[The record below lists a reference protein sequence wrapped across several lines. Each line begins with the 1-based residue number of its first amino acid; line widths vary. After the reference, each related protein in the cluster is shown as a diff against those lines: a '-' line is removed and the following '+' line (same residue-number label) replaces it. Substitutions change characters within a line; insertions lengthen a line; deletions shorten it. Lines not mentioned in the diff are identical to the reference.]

1 MQRMKIANR
10 KIGLIAGDGRFP
22 LIFAQEAKRQGV
34 KVVALAIKKETN
46 PSLEN
51 LVDRIH
57 WVNVG
62 ELGDLIEIC
71 KKEKITRAVM
81 AGQVRHTRLFSQV
94 KLDARAMALLAGVK
108 DKKANSLLGAV
119 ADELSREGIELID
132 SATYLSH
139 LLPSPGIL
147 TRRKPTQ
154 KEWRDIEFGHKMAK
168 EIAGLDIGQT
178 IVVKDQAVLAV
189 EGMDGTDST
198 IKRGGRLG
206 RGSVVVVKV
215 SKPQQDRRFDL
226 PIVGERTIEVLKEA
240 KAKVLA
246 FSARSTILLDRE
258 RVVRKANQSGISLVA
273 IREEGS

>member
-1 MQRMKIANR
+1 MKIEHR
-10 KIGLIAGDGRFP
+10 KIGLIAGNGKFP
-22 LIFAQEAKRQGV
+22 LIFAQEAKRVGAE
-34 KVVALAIKKETN
+34 VVALAIKKETS

-62 ELGDLIEIC
+62 QLGDLIEIC
-71 KKEKITRAVM
+71 KKEGITRAVM
-81 AGQVRHTRLFSQV
+81 AGQVRHTRLFGQV
-94 KLDARAMALLAGVK
+94 RLDARAMALLAGVK

-119 ADELSREGIELID
+119 ADELLREGIELID

-178 IVVKDQAVLAV
+178 VVVKDQTVLAV
-189 EGMDGTDST
+189 EGMDGTDRT
-198 IKRGGRLG
+198 IKRGGKLG
-206 RGSVVVVKV
+206 RGGVVVVKV

-226 PIVGERTIEVLKEA
+226 PIVGERTVEVLKQA
-240 KAKVLA
+240 KTKVLA
-246 FSARSTILLDRE
+246 FSARNTILLDRE
-258 RVVRKANQSGISLVA
+258 KVIKNANQYGISLVA
-273 IREEGS
+273 IKEEKS

>member
-1 MQRMKIANR
+1 MKILNR
-10 KIGLIAGDGRFP
+10 KIGLIAGNGRFP
-22 LIFAQEAKRQGV
+22 LIFAREAKRAGV
-34 KVVALAIKKETN
+34 EVVALAIKKETS
-46 PSLEN
+46 PSLVN

-57 WVNVG
+57 WVDVG
-62 ELGDLIEIC
+62 QLGDLIEIC
-71 KKEKITRAVM
+71 KKEGITRAVM
-81 AGQVRHTRLFSQV
+81 AGQVRHTRLFSEV

-132 SATYLSH
+132 SASYLAH

-154 KEWRDIEFGHKMAK
+154 KEWQDIEFGHKMAK

-178 IVVKDQAVLAV
+178 VVVKDQAVLAV
-189 EGMDGTDST
+189 EGMEGTDRT
-198 IKRGGRLG
+198 IRRGGKLG
-206 RGSVVVVKV
+206 KGDVVVVKV

-258 RVVRKANQSGISLVA
+258 KVVKSANKNGISLVA
-273 IREEGS
+273 VKEEKS

>member
-1 MQRMKIANR
+1 MKIEHR
-10 KIGLIAGDGRFP
+10 KIGLIAGNGKFP
-22 LIFAQEAKRQGV
+22 LIFAQDAKRVGAE
-34 KVVALAIKKETN
+34 VVALAIKKETS

-62 ELGDLIEIC
+62 QLGDLIEIC
-71 KKEKITRAVM
+71 KKEGITRAVM
-81 AGQVRHTRLFSQV
+81 AGQVRHTRLFGQL

-119 ADELSREGIELID
+119 ADELLREGIELID

-178 IVVKDQAVLAV
+178 VVVKDQAVLAV

-198 IKRGGRLG
+198 IKRGGKLG
-206 RGSVVVVKV
+206 RGDVVVVKV

-226 PIVGERTIEVLKEA
+226 PIVGERTVEVLKQA

-258 RVVRKANQSGISLVA
+258 KVVKNANQNGISLVA
-273 IREEGS
+273 VKEKES

>member
-1 MQRMKIANR
+1 MKIENR
-10 KIGLIAGDGRFP
+10 KIGLIAGNGKFP
-22 LIFAQEAKRQGV
+22 LIFAQEAKRVGAE
-34 KVVALAIKKETN
+34 VVALAIKKETS

-62 ELGDLIEIC
+62 QLGDLIEIC
-71 KKEKITRAVM
+71 KKEGITRAVM
-81 AGQVRHTRLFSQV
+81 AGQVRHTRLFGQV
-94 KLDARAMALLAGVK
+94 RLDARAMALLAGVK

-119 ADELSREGIELID
+119 ADELLREGIELID

-154 KEWRDIEFGHKMAK
+154 KEWQDIEFGHKMAK

-178 IVVKDQAVLAV
+178 VVVKDQTVLAV
-189 EGMDGTDST
+189 EGMDGTDRT
-198 IKRGGRLG
+198 IKRGGKLG
-206 RGSVVVVKV
+206 RGDVVVVKV

-226 PIVGERTIEVLKEA
+226 PIIGERTVEVLKEA

-246 FSARSTILLDRE
+246 FSARSTILLNRE
-258 RVVRKANQSGISLVA
+258 KVVKSANQNGISLVA
-273 IREEGS
+273 VKEEES

>member
-1 MQRMKIANR
+1 MRMVNR
-10 KIGLIAGDGRFP
+10 KIGLIAGNGRFP
-22 LIFAQEAKRQGV
+22 LIFAQEAKRAGAE
-34 KVVALAIKKETN
+34 VVALAIKQETN
-46 PSLEN
+46 PALQK

-57 WVNVG
+57 WVNAG
-62 ELGDLIEIC
+62 QLGNLIEIC
-71 KKEKITRAVM
+71 KKEGITRAVM
-81 AGQVRHTRLFSQV
+81 AGQVRHTRLFSHA

-178 IVVKDQAVLAV
+178 VVVKDQAVLAV
-189 EGMDGTDST
+189 EGMDGTDLT
-198 IKRGGRLG
+198 IKRGGKLG
-206 RGSVVVVKV
+206 REDVVVVKV

-226 PIVGERTIEVLKEA
+226 PIVGERTVEVLKEVR
-240 KAKVLA
+240 AKVLA

-258 RVVRKANQSGISLVA
+258 KMVKKANQNSISLVA
-273 IREEGS
+273 IKEEES

>member
-1 MQRMKIANR
+1 MKIEHR
-10 KIGLIAGDGRFP
+10 KIGLIAGNGKFP
-22 LIFAQEAKRQGV
+22 LIFAQEAKRVGAE
-34 KVVALAIKKETN
+34 VVALAIKKETS

-62 ELGDLIEIC
+62 QLGDLIEIC
-71 KKEKITRAVM
+71 KKEGITRAVM
-81 AGQVRHTRLFSQV
+81 AGQVRHTRLFGQV
-94 KLDARAMALLAGVK
+94 RLDARAMALLAGVK

-119 ADELSREGIELID
+119 ADELLREGIELID

-178 IVVKDQAVLAV
+178 VVVKDQTVLAV
-189 EGMDGTDST
+189 EGMDGTDRT
-198 IKRGGRLG
+198 IKRGGKLG
-206 RGSVVVVKV
+206 RGDVVVVKV

-226 PIVGERTIEVLKEA
+226 PIIGERTIEVLKQV

-258 RVVRKANQSGISLVA
+258 KVIKSANQNGISLVA
-273 IREEGS
+273 VKEEES

>member
-1 MQRMKIANR
+1 MKIENR
-10 KIGLIAGDGRFP
+10 KIGLIAGNGKFP
-22 LIFAQEAKRQGV
+22 LIFAQEAKRVGAE
-34 KVVALAIKKETN
+34 VVALAIKKETS

-62 ELGDLIEIC
+62 QLGDLIEIC
-71 KKEKITRAVM
+71 KKEGITRAVM
-81 AGQVRHTRLFSQV
+81 AGQVRHTRLFGQV
-94 KLDARAMALLAGVK
+94 RLDARAMALLAGVK

-119 ADELSREGIELID
+119 ADELLREGIELID

-154 KEWRDIEFGHKMAK
+154 NEWRDIEFGHKMAK

-178 IVVKDQAVLAV
+178 VVVKDQTVLAV
-189 EGMDGTDST
+189 EGMDGTDHT

-206 RGSVVVVKV
+206 RGDVVVVKV

-226 PIVGERTIEVLKEA
+226 PIIGERTIEVLKEA

-246 FSARSTILLDRE
+246 FSARSTILLNRE
-258 RVVRKANQSGISLVA
+258 KVVKSANQNGISLVA
-273 IREEGS
+273 VKEEES

>member
-1 MQRMKIANR
+1 MKIENR
-10 KIGLIAGDGRFP
+10 KIGLIAGNGKFP
-22 LIFAQEAKRQGV
+22 LIFAQEARRVGTE
-34 KVVALAIKKETN
+34 VVALAIKKETS

-51 LVDRIH
+51 LVNRIH

-62 ELGDLIEIC
+62 QLGDLIEIC
-71 KKEKITRAVM
+71 KKEGITRAVM

-119 ADELSREGIELID
+119 ADELLREGIELID

-178 IVVKDQAVLAV
+178 VVVKDQAVLAV
-189 EGMDGTDST
+189 EGMDGTDRT
-198 IKRGGRLG
+198 IKRGGKLG
-206 RGSVVVVKV
+206 RRDVVVVKV

-226 PIVGERTIEVLKEA
+226 PIVGERTVEVLKQA

-246 FSARSTILLDRE
+246 FSARNTILLDRKK
-258 RVVRKANQSGISLVA
+258 VVKSANQNGISLVA
-273 IREEGS
+273 IKEEES

>member
-1 MQRMKIANR
+1 MKIENR
-10 KIGLIAGDGRFP
+10 KIGLIAGNGKFP
-22 LIFAQEAKRQGV
+22 LIFAQEAKKVGTE
-34 KVVALAIKKETN
+34 VVALAIKKETS

-62 ELGDLIEIC
+62 QLGDLIEIC
-71 KKEKITRAVM
+71 KKEGITRAVM
-81 AGQVRHTRLFSQV
+81 AGQVRHTHLFGQV
-94 KLDARAMALLAGVK
+94 RLDARAMALLAGVK
-108 DKKANSLLGAV
+108 DKKADSLLGAV
-119 ADELSREGIELID
+119 ADELLREGIELID

-178 IVVKDQAVLAV
+178 VVVKDQTVLAV
-189 EGMDGTDST
+189 EGMDGTDRT
-198 IKRGGRLG
+198 IKRGGKLG
-206 RGSVVVVKV
+206 RGDVVVVKV
-215 SKPQQDRRFDL
+215 SKPHQDRRFDL
-226 PIVGERTIEVLKEA
+226 PIVGERTVEVLKQA

-258 RVVRKANQSGISLVA
+258 KVVKSANQNGISLVA
-273 IREEGS
+273 VKEKES

>member
-1 MQRMKIANR
+1 MKIANR
-10 KIGLIAGDGRFP
+10 KIGLIAGNGRFP
-22 LIFAQEAKRQGV
+22 LIFAQEAKKQGV
-34 KVVALAIKKETN
+34 EVVALAIKKETS

-57 WVNVG
+57 WVDLG

-71 KKEKITRAVM
+71 KREEITRAVM
-81 AGQVRHTRLFSQV
+81 AGQVRHTRLFSEV
-94 KLDARAMALLAGVK
+94 KLDARAMALLAGVQ

-178 IVVKDQAVLAV
+178 VVVKDQAVLAV
-189 EGMDGTDST
+189 EGMEGTDLT
-198 IKRGGRLG
+198 IKRGGKLG
-206 RGSVVVVKV
+206 KGDVVVVKV

-226 PIVGERTIEVLKEA
+226 PIVGERTIEVLKAA
-240 KAKVLA
+240 KARVLA
-246 FSARSTILLDRE
+246 FSARGTILLDRE
-258 RVVRKANQSGISLVA
+258 KVVKKANQNGISLVA
-273 IREEGS
+273 IREEES

>member
-1 MQRMKIANR
+1 MKIANR
-10 KIGLIAGDGRFP
+10 KIGLIAGNGRFP
-22 LIFAQEAKRQGV
+22 LIFAQEAKRQGME
-34 KVVALAIKKETN
+34 VVALAIKKETN
-46 PSLEN
+46 PSLED

-57 WVNVG
+57 WVDLG
-62 ELGDLIEIC
+62 QLGDLIEIC
-71 KKEKITRAVM
+71 KKEGITRVVM

-119 ADELSREGIELID
+119 ADELSREGIELLD

-178 IVVKDQAVLAV
+178 VVVKDQTVLAV
-189 EGMDGTDST
+189 EGMDGTDLT
-198 IKRGGRLG
+198 IKRGGKLG
-206 RGSVVVVKV
+206 RRDVVVVKV

-226 PIVGERTIEVLKEA
+226 PIVGDRTIEVLKEA

-246 FSARSTILLDRE
+246 FSARNTILLDTEKVIKR
-258 RVVRKANQSGISLVA
+258 ANQNGISLVA
-273 IREEGS
+273 IKETES

>member
-1 MQRMKIANR
+1 MKIENR
-10 KIGLIAGDGRFP
+10 KIGLIAGNGKFP
-22 LIFAQEAKRQGV
+22 LIFAQEAKRVGTE
-34 KVVALAIKKETN
+34 VVALAIKKETS

-62 ELGDLIEIC
+62 QLGDLIEIC
-71 KKEKITRAVM
+71 KKEGITRAVM

-119 ADELSREGIELID
+119 ADELLREGIELID

-178 IVVKDQAVLAV
+178 VVVKDQAVLAV
-189 EGMDGTDST
+189 EGMDGTDRT

-206 RGSVVVVKV
+206 REDVVVVKV

-226 PIVGERTIEVLKEA
+226 PIVGERTVEVLKQA

-258 RVVRKANQSGISLVA
+258 KVVKSANQNGISLVA
-273 IREEGS
+273 IKEEES

>member
-1 MQRMKIANR
+1 MKIENR
-10 KIGLIAGDGRFP
+10 KIGLIAGNGKFP
-22 LIFAQEAKRQGV
+22 LIFAQEAKRVGTEV
-34 KVVALAIKKETN
+34 IALAIKKETS

-62 ELGDLIEIC
+62 QLGDLIEIC
-71 KKEKITRAVM
+71 KKEGITRAVM
-81 AGQVRHTRLFSQV
+81 AGQVRHTHLFGQV
-94 KLDARAMALLAGVK
+94 RLDARAMALLAGVK

-119 ADELSREGIELID
+119 ADELLREGIELID

-178 IVVKDQAVLAV
+178 VVVKDQTVLAV
-189 EGMDGTDST
+189 EGMDGTDRT
-198 IKRGGRLG
+198 IKRGGKLG
-206 RGSVVVVKV
+206 RGDVVVVKV

-226 PIVGERTIEVLKEA
+226 PIIGERTVEVLKQA

-258 RVVRKANQSGISLVA
+258 KVVKSANQNGISLVA
-273 IREEGS
+273 VKEEKS

>member
-1 MQRMKIANR
+1 MKIANR
-10 KIGLIAGDGRFP
+10 KIGLIAGNGKFP

-34 KVVALAIKKETN
+34 EVVALAIKKETN
-46 PSLEN
+46 PSLES

-57 WVNVG
+57 WVDVG

-71 KKEKITRAVM
+71 KKEGITRAVM
-81 AGQVRHTRLFSQV
+81 AGQVRHTRLFSEV

-154 KEWRDIEFGHKMAK
+154 KEWRDIEFGHKVAK

-178 IVVKDQAVLAV
+178 VVVKDQAVLAV
-189 EGMDGTDST
+189 EGMDGTDLT
-198 IKRGGRLG
+198 IKRGGKLG
-206 RGSVVVVKV
+206 RGDVVVVKV

-240 KAKVLA
+240 KARVLA
-246 FSARSTILLDRE
+246 FSARSTILLGRDK
-258 RVVRKANQSGISLVA
+258 VVRRANQSGISLVA
-273 IREEGS
+273 IKEEE

>member
-1 MQRMKIANR
+1 MKIGNR
-10 KIGLIAGDGRFP
+10 KIGLIAGNGKFP
-22 LIFAQEAKRQGV
+22 LIFAQEAKKAGA
-34 KVVALAIKKETN
+34 KVVALAIKEETS
-46 PSLEN
+46 PKLKN
-51 LVDRIH
+51 LVDKIH

-62 ELGDLIEIC
+62 QLGDLIEIC
-71 KKEKITRAVM
+71 KKEGITRAVM
-81 AGQVRHTRLFSQV
+81 AGQVTHSRLFTQV
-94 KLDARAMALLAGVK
+94 KLDPRAMALLAGVK

-119 ADELSREGIELID
+119 ADELSREGIELIE

-178 IVVKDQAVLAV
+178 VVVKDQAVLAV
-189 EGMDGTDST
+189 EGMDGTDFT

-206 RGSVVVVKV
+206 KGDVVVVKV

-226 PIVGERTIEVLKEA
+226 PIVGERTVEVLKQA

-246 FSARSTILLDRE
+246 FSARSTILLDRKK
-258 RVVRKANQSGISLVA
+258 VVKSANQNGISLVA
-273 IREEGS
+273 IKEEQS

>member
-1 MQRMKIANR
+1 MKIENR
-10 KIGLIAGDGRFP
+10 KIGLIAGNGKFP
-22 LIFAQEAKRQGV
+22 LIFAQEAKRVGAE
-34 KVVALAIKKETN
+34 VVALAIKKETS

-62 ELGDLIEIC
+62 QLGNLIEIC
-71 KKEKITRAVM
+71 KKEGITRAVM
-81 AGQVRHTRLFSQV
+81 AGQVRHTRLFGQV

-119 ADELSREGIELID
+119 ADELLREGIELID

-178 IVVKDQAVLAV
+178 VVVKDQTVLAV
-189 EGMDGTDST
+189 EGMDGTDRT
-198 IKRGGRLG
+198 IKRGGKLG
-206 RGSVVVVKV
+206 RGDVVVVKV

-226 PIVGERTIEVLKEA
+226 PIIGERTIEVLKQA

-246 FSARSTILLDRE
+246 FSARSTILLNRE
-258 RVVRKANQSGISLVA
+258 KVVKSANQNGISLVA
-273 IREEGS
+273 VKEEES

>member
-1 MQRMKIANR
+1 MKTGNR
-10 KIGLIAGDGRFP
+10 KIGLIAGNGRFP
-22 LIFAQEAKRQGV
+22 LIFAQEAKKAGV
-34 KVVALAIKKETN
+34 EVVALAIKKETN

-51 LVDRIH
+51 LVDRVH
-57 WVNVG
+57 WVDVG
-62 ELGDLIEIC
+62 QLGSLIEIC
-71 KKEKITRAVM
+71 KQEGITRAVM
-81 AGQVRHTRLFSQV
+81 AGQVRHTRLFTQV
-94 KLDARAMALLAGVK
+94 MLDARAMALLAGVA

-132 SATYLSH
+132 SSTYLSH

-154 KEWRDIEFGHKMAK
+154 KEWRDIEFGHKIAK

-178 IVVKDQAVLAV
+178 VVVKDQAVLAV
-189 EGMDGTDST
+189 EGMEGTDLT
-198 IKRGGRLG
+198 IKRGGKLG
-206 RGSVVVVKV
+206 RGDVVVVKV

-226 PIVGERTIEVLKEA
+226 PIVGERTIKVMKEA

-258 RVVRKANQSGISLVA
+258 KVVKKANKNGISLVA
-273 IREEGS
+273 IKEEES

>member
-1 MQRMKIANR
+1 MKIENR
-10 KIGLIAGDGRFP
+10 KIGLIAGNGKFP
-22 LIFAQEAKRQGV
+22 LIFAQEAKRVGAE
-34 KVVALAIKKETN
+34 VVALAIKKETS

-62 ELGDLIEIC
+62 QLGDLIEIC
-71 KKEKITRAVM
+71 KKEGITRAVM
-81 AGQVRHTRLFSQV
+81 AGQVRHTRLFGQV
-94 KLDARAMALLAGVK
+94 RLDARAMALLAGVK

-119 ADELSREGIELID
+119 ADELLREGIELID

-154 KEWRDIEFGHKMAK
+154 NEWRDIEFGHKMAK

-178 IVVKDQAVLAV
+178 VVVKDQTVLAV
-189 EGMDGTDST
+189 EGMDGTDRT
-198 IKRGGRLG
+198 IKRGGKLG
-206 RGSVVVVKV
+206 RGDVVVVKV

-226 PIVGERTIEVLKEA
+226 PIVGERTVEVLKQA

-246 FSARSTILLDRE
+246 FSARSTILLNRE
-258 RVVRKANQSGISLVA
+258 KVVKSANQNGISLVA
-273 IREEGS
+273 VKEEES

>member
-1 MQRMKIANR
+1 MKIENR
-10 KIGLIAGDGRFP
+10 KIGLIAGNGKFP
-22 LIFAQEAKRQGV
+22 LIFAQEAKRVGTE
-34 KVVALAIKKETN
+34 VVALAIKKETS

-62 ELGDLIEIC
+62 QLGDLIEIC
-71 KKEKITRAVM
+71 KKEGITRAVM
-81 AGQVRHTRLFSQV
+81 AGQVRHTRLFGQV
-94 KLDARAMALLAGVK
+94 RLDARAMALLAGVK

-119 ADELSREGIELID
+119 ADELLREGIELID

-154 KEWRDIEFGHKMAK
+154 NEWRDIEFGHKMAK

-178 IVVKDQAVLAV
+178 VVVKDQTVLAV
-189 EGMDGTDST
+189 EGMDGTDRT
-198 IKRGGRLG
+198 IKRGGKLG
-206 RGSVVVVKV
+206 RGDVVVVKV

-226 PIVGERTIEVLKEA
+226 PIVGERTVEVLKQA

-258 RVVRKANQSGISLVA
+258 KVVKNANQNGISLVA
-273 IREEGS
+273 VKEEES

>member
-1 MQRMKIANR
+1 MKIEHR
-10 KIGLIAGDGRFP
+10 KIGLIAGNGKFP
-22 LIFAQEAKRQGV
+22 LIFAQEAKKVGTE
-34 KVVALAIKKETN
+34 VVALAIKKETS

-62 ELGDLIEIC
+62 QLGDLIEIC
-71 KKEKITRAVM
+71 KKEGITRAVM
-81 AGQVRHTRLFSQV
+81 AGQVRHTRLFGQV
-94 KLDARAMALLAGVK
+94 RLDARAMALLAGVK

-119 ADELSREGIELID
+119 ADELLREGIELID

-178 IVVKDQAVLAV
+178 VVVKDQAVLAV
-189 EGMDGTDST
+189 EGMDGTDRT
-198 IKRGGRLG
+198 IKRGGKLG
-206 RGSVVVVKV
+206 RGDVVVVKV
-215 SKPQQDRRFDL
+215 SKPHQDRRFDL
-226 PIVGERTIEVLKEA
+226 PIVGERTVEVLKQA

-246 FSARSTILLDRE
+246 FSARSTILLNRE
-258 RVVRKANQSGISLVA
+258 KVVKSANQNGISLVA
-273 IREEGS
+273 VKEEES

>member
-1 MQRMKIANR
+1 MKILNR
-10 KIGLIAGDGRFP
+10 KIGLIAGNGRFP
-22 LIFAQEAKRQGV
+22 LIFAREAKTAGV
-34 KVVALAIKKETN
+34 EVVALAIKKETS
-46 PSLEN
+46 PSLVN

-57 WVNVG
+57 WVDVG
-62 ELGDLIEIC
+62 QLGDLIEIC
-71 KKEKITRAVM
+71 KKEGITRAVM
-81 AGQVRHTRLFSQV
+81 AGQVRHTRLFSEV

-132 SATYLSH
+132 SASYLAH

-154 KEWRDIEFGHKMAK
+154 KEWQDIEFGHKMAK

-178 IVVKDQAVLAV
+178 VVVKDQAVLAV
-189 EGMDGTDST
+189 EGMEGTDRT
-198 IKRGGRLG
+198 IRRGGKLG
-206 RGSVVVVKV
+206 KGDVVVVKV

-258 RVVRKANQSGISLVA
+258 KVVKSANKNGISLVA
-273 IREEGS
+273 VKEEKS

>member
-1 MQRMKIANR
+1 MQRMKMVNR
-10 KIGLIAGDGRFP
+10 KIGLIAGNGRFP
-22 LIFAQEAKRQGV
+22 LIFAREAKRARV
-34 KVVALAIKKETN
+34 EVVALAIKKETN

-57 WVNVG
+57 WVDLG
-62 ELGDLIEIC
+62 QLGDLIEIC
-71 KKEKITRAVM
+71 KKEGITRAVM
-81 AGQVRHTRLFSQV
+81 AGQVRHTRLFSEV

-178 IVVKDQAVLAV
+178 VVVKDQAVLAV
-189 EGMDGTDST
+189 EGMEGTDLT
-198 IKRGGRLG
+198 IKRGGKLG
-206 RGSVVVVKV
+206 RGNVVVVKV

-226 PIVGERTIEVLKEA
+226 PIVGERTIQVLKEA
-240 KAKVLA
+240 KARVLA
-246 FSARSTILLDRE
+246 FSGRSTILLDRDK
-258 RVVRKANQSGISLVA
+258 VVKSANKNGISLVA
-273 IREEGS
+273 IKEEKS

>member
-1 MQRMKIANR
+1 MKIENR
-10 KIGLIAGDGRFP
+10 KIGLIAGNGKFP
-22 LIFAQEAKRQGV
+22 LIFAQEAKRVGTE
-34 KVVALAIKKETN
+34 VVALAIKKETS

-62 ELGDLIEIC
+62 QLGDLIEIC
-71 KKEKITRAVM
+71 KKEGITRAVM
-81 AGQVRHTRLFSQV
+81 AGQVRHTRLFGQV
-94 KLDARAMALLAGVK
+94 RLDARAMALLAGVK

-119 ADELSREGIELID
+119 ADELLREGIELID

-154 KEWRDIEFGHKMAK
+154 NEWRDIEFGHKMAK

-178 IVVKDQAVLAV
+178 VVVKDQTVLAV
-189 EGMDGTDST
+189 EGMDGTDRT
-198 IKRGGRLG
+198 IKRGGKLG
-206 RGSVVVVKV
+206 RGDVVVVKV
-215 SKPQQDRRFDL
+215 SKPHQDRRFDL
-226 PIVGERTIEVLKEA
+226 PIVGERTVEVLKQA

-246 FSARSTILLDRE
+246 FSARSTILLNRE
-258 RVVRKANQSGISLVA
+258 KVVKSANQNGISLVA
-273 IREEGS
+273 VKEEES

>member
-1 MQRMKIANR
+1 MKIENR
-10 KIGLIAGDGRFP
+10 KIGLIAGNGKFP
-22 LIFAQEAKRQGV
+22 LIFAQEAKKVGTE
-34 KVVALAIKKETN
+34 VVALAIKKETS

-62 ELGDLIEIC
+62 QLGDLIEIC
-71 KKEKITRAVM
+71 KKEGITRAVM
-81 AGQVRHTRLFSQV
+81 AGQVRHTRLFGQV
-94 KLDARAMALLAGVK
+94 RLDARAMALLAGVK

-119 ADELSREGIELID
+119 ADELLREGIELID

-154 KEWRDIEFGHKMAK
+154 NEWQDIEFGHKMAK

-178 IVVKDQAVLAV
+178 VVVKDQTVLAV
-189 EGMDGTDST
+189 EGMDGTDRT
-198 IKRGGRLG
+198 IKRGGKLG
-206 RGSVVVVKV
+206 RGDVVVVKV

-226 PIVGERTIEVLKEA
+226 PIIGERTVEVLKEA

-246 FSARSTILLDRE
+246 FSARSTILLNRE
-258 RVVRKANQSGISLVA
+258 KVVKSANQNGISLVA
-273 IREEGS
+273 VKEEES

>member
-1 MQRMKIANR
+1 MKIEHR
-10 KIGLIAGDGRFP
+10 KIGLIAGNGKFP
-22 LIFAQEAKRQGV
+22 LIFAQEAKRVGAE
-34 KVVALAIKKETN
+34 VVALAIKKETN

-62 ELGDLIEIC
+62 QLGDLIEIC
-71 KKEKITRAVM
+71 KKEGITRAVM
-81 AGQVRHTRLFSQV
+81 AGQVRHTRLFGQV
-94 KLDARAMALLAGVK
+94 RLDARAMALLAGVK

-119 ADELSREGIELID
+119 ADELLREGIELID

-178 IVVKDQAVLAV
+178 VVVKDQTVLAV
-189 EGMDGTDST
+189 EGMDGTDRT

-206 RGSVVVVKV
+206 RGDVVVVKV

-226 PIVGERTIEVLKEA
+226 PIIGERTIEVLKQA

-246 FSARSTILLDRE
+246 FSARSTILLNRE
-258 RVVRKANQSGISLVA
+258 KVVKSANQNGVSLVA
-273 IREEGS
+273 VKEEES

>member
-1 MQRMKIANR
+1 MKIEHR
-10 KIGLIAGDGRFP
+10 KIGLIAGNGKFP
-22 LIFAQEAKRQGV
+22 LIFAQEAKRVGAE
-34 KVVALAIKKETN
+34 VVALAIKKETS

-62 ELGDLIEIC
+62 QLGDLIEIC
-71 KKEKITRAVM
+71 KKEGITRAVM
-81 AGQVRHTRLFSQV
+81 AGQVRHTRLFGQV
-94 KLDARAMALLAGVK
+94 RLDARAMALLAGVK

-119 ADELSREGIELID
+119 ADELLREGIELID

-178 IVVKDQAVLAV
+178 VVVKDQAVLAV
-189 EGMDGTDST
+189 EGMDGTDRT

-206 RGSVVVVKV
+206 RGDVVVVKV

-226 PIVGERTIEVLKEA
+226 PIVGERTVEVLKQA

-246 FSARSTILLDRE
+246 FSARSTILLNRE
-258 RVVRKANQSGISLVA
+258 KVVKSANQNGISLVA
-273 IREEGS
+273 VKEEES

>member
-1 MQRMKIANR
+1 MKIENR
-10 KIGLIAGDGRFP
+10 KIGLIAGNGKFP
-22 LIFAQEAKRQGV
+22 LIFAQEAKKVGTE
-34 KVVALAIKKETN
+34 VVALAIKKETS

-62 ELGDLIEIC
+62 QLGDLIEIC
-71 KKEKITRAVM
+71 KKEGITRAVM
-81 AGQVRHTRLFSQV
+81 AGQVRHTRLFGQV
-94 KLDARAMALLAGVK
+94 RLDARAMALLAGVK

-119 ADELSREGIELID
+119 ADELLREGIELID

-154 KEWRDIEFGHKMAK
+154 NEWQDIEFGHKMAK

-178 IVVKDQAVLAV
+178 VVVKDQTVLAV
-189 EGMDGTDST
+189 EGMDGTDRT
-198 IKRGGRLG
+198 IKRGGKLG
-206 RGSVVVVKV
+206 RGDVVVVKV

-226 PIVGERTIEVLKEA
+226 PIIGERTIEVLKEA

-246 FSARSTILLDRE
+246 FSARSTILLNRE
-258 RVVRKANQSGISLVA
+258 KVVKSANQNGISLVA
-273 IREEGS
+273 VKEEES

>member
-1 MQRMKIANR
+1 MKIENR
-10 KIGLIAGDGRFP
+10 KIGLIAGNGKFP
-22 LIFAQEAKRQGV
+22 LIFAQEAKRVGAE
-34 KVVALAIKKETN
+34 VVALAIKKETS

-62 ELGDLIEIC
+62 QLGDLIEIC
-71 KKEKITRAVM
+71 KKEGITRAVM

-94 KLDARAMALLAGVK
+94 RLDARAMALLAGVK

-119 ADELSREGIELID
+119 ADELLREGIELID

-154 KEWRDIEFGHKMAK
+154 KEWRDIEFGHRMAK

-178 IVVKDQAVLAV
+178 VVVKDQAVLAV
-189 EGMDGTDST
+189 EGMEGTDRA
-198 IKRGGRLG
+198 IKRGGKLG
-206 RGSVVVVKV
+206 RGDVVVVKV

-226 PIVGERTIEVLKEA
+226 PIIGERTVEVLKQA

-246 FSARSTILLDRE
+246 FSARNTILLNRE
-258 RVVRKANQSGISLVA
+258 KVVKSANQNGISLVA
-273 IREEGS
+273 IKEEES

>member
-1 MQRMKIANR
+1 MKIENR
-10 KIGLIAGDGRFP
+10 KIGLIAGNGKFP
-22 LIFAQEAKRQGV
+22 LIFAQEAKRVGTE
-34 KVVALAIKKETN
+34 VVALAIKKETS
-46 PSLEN
+46 PRLEN
-51 LVDRIH
+51 IVDRIH
-57 WVNVG
+57 WVNLG
-62 ELGDLIEIC
+62 QLGDLIEIC
-71 KKEKITRAVM
+71 KKEGITRAVM

-119 ADELSREGIELID
+119 ADELLREGIELID

-178 IVVKDQAVLAV
+178 VVVKDQAVLAV
-189 EGMDGTDST
+189 EGMEGTDRT
-198 IKRGGRLG
+198 IKRGGKLG
-206 RGSVVVVKV
+206 RGDVVVVKV

-226 PIVGERTIEVLKEA
+226 PIVGERTVEVLKQA

-246 FSARSTILLDRE
+246 FSARNTILLDRE
-258 RVVRKANQSGISLVA
+258 RVVKSANQNGISLVA
-273 IREEGS
+273 IKEEES

>member
-1 MQRMKIANR
+1 MKIANR
-10 KIGLIAGDGRFP
+10 KIGLIAGNGRFP
-22 LIFAQEAKRQGV
+22 LIFAQEAKRQGME
-34 KVVALAIKKETN
+34 VVALAIKKETN
-46 PSLEN
+46 PSLED

-57 WVNVG
+57 WVDLG
-62 ELGDLIEIC
+62 QLGDLIEIC
-71 KKEKITRAVM
+71 KKEGIARVVM

-119 ADELSREGIELID
+119 ADELSREGIELLD

-178 IVVKDQAVLAV
+178 VVVKDQTVLAV
-189 EGMDGTDST
+189 EGMDGTDLT
-198 IKRGGRLG
+198 IKRGGKLG
-206 RGSVVVVKV
+206 RRDVVVVKV

-226 PIVGERTIEVLKEA
+226 PIVGDRTIEVLKEA

-246 FSARSTILLDRE
+246 FSARNTILLDTEKVIKR
-258 RVVRKANQSGISLVA
+258 ANQNGISLVA
-273 IREEGS
+273 IKETES

>member
-1 MQRMKIANR
+1 MKIENR
-10 KIGLIAGDGRFP
+10 KIGLIAGNGKFP
-22 LIFAQEAKRQGV
+22 LIFAQEAKRVGAE
-34 KVVALAIKKETN
+34 VVALAIKKETS
-46 PSLEN
+46 PRLQN

-62 ELGDLIEIC
+62 QLGDLIEIC
-71 KKEKITRAVM
+71 KKEGITRAVM

-119 ADELSREGIELID
+119 ADELLREGIELMD

-178 IVVKDQAVLAV
+178 VVIKNQAVLAV
-189 EGMDGTDST
+189 EGMEGTDRT

-206 RGSVVVVKV
+206 RGDVVVVKV

-226 PIVGERTIEVLKEA
+226 PIVGERTVEVLKQA

-246 FSARSTILLDRE
+246 FSARNTILLDRE
-258 RVVRKANQSGISLVA
+258 KVVKSANQNGISLVA
-273 IREEGS
+273 IKEKES

>member
-1 MQRMKIANR
+1 MKIENR
-10 KIGLIAGDGRFP
+10 KIGLIAGNGKFP
-22 LIFAQEAKRQGV
+22 LIFAREAKKVGTE
-34 KVVALAIKKETN
+34 VVALAIKKETS

-62 ELGDLIEIC
+62 QLGDLIEIC
-71 KKEKITRAVM
+71 KKEGITRAVM
-81 AGQVRHTRLFSQV
+81 AGQVRHTHLFGQV
-94 KLDARAMALLAGVK
+94 RLDARAMALLAGVK
-108 DKKANSLLGAV
+108 DKKADSLLGAV
-119 ADELSREGIELID
+119 ADELLREGIELID

-178 IVVKDQAVLAV
+178 VVVKDQTVLAV

-198 IKRGGRLG
+198 IKRGGKLG
-206 RGSVVVVKV
+206 RGDVVVVKV
-215 SKPQQDRRFDL
+215 SKPHQDRRFDL
-226 PIVGERTIEVLKEA
+226 PIVGERTVEVLKQA

-258 RVVRKANQSGISLVA
+258 KVVKNANQNGISLVA
-273 IREEGS
+273 VKEKES

>member
-1 MQRMKIANR
+1 MKIEHR
-10 KIGLIAGDGRFP
+10 KIGLIAGNGKFP
-22 LIFAQEAKRQGV
+22 LIFAQEAKRVGAE
-34 KVVALAIKKETN
+34 VVALAIKKETS

-62 ELGDLIEIC
+62 QLGDLIEIC
-71 KKEKITRAVM
+71 KKEGITRAVM
-81 AGQVRHTRLFSQV
+81 AGQVRHTRLFGQV
-94 KLDARAMALLAGVK
+94 RLDARAMALLAGVK

-119 ADELSREGIELID
+119 ADELLREGIELID

-154 KEWRDIEFGHKMAK
+154 NEWRDIEFGHKMAK

-178 IVVKDQAVLAV
+178 VVVKDQAVLAV
-189 EGMDGTDST
+189 EGMDGTDRT
-198 IKRGGRLG
+198 IKRGGKLG
-206 RGSVVVVKV
+206 RGDVVVVKV

-226 PIVGERTIEVLKEA
+226 PIVGERTVEVLKQA

-246 FSARSTILLDRE
+246 FSARSTILLNRE
-258 RVVRKANQSGISLVA
+258 KVVKSANQNGISLVA
-273 IREEGS
+273 VKEEES

>member
-1 MQRMKIANR
+1 MKIENR
-10 KIGLIAGDGRFP
+10 KIGLIAGNGKFP
-22 LIFAQEAKRQGV
+22 LIFAQEAKRVGAEV
-34 KVVALAIKKETN
+34 IALAIKKETS

-62 ELGDLIEIC
+62 QLGDLIEIC
-71 KKEKITRAVM
+71 KKEGITRAVM
-81 AGQVRHTRLFSQV
+81 AGQVRHTRLFGQV
-94 KLDARAMALLAGVK
+94 RLDARAMALLAGVK

-119 ADELSREGIELID
+119 ADELLREGIELID

-178 IVVKDQAVLAV
+178 VVVKDQAVLAV
-189 EGMDGTDST
+189 EGMEGTDRA
-198 IKRGGRLG
+198 IKRGGKLG
-206 RGSVVVVKV
+206 KGDVVVVKV

-226 PIVGERTIEVLKEA
+226 PIVGERTVEVLKQA

-246 FSARSTILLDRE
+246 FSARNTILLNRE
-258 RVVRKANQSGISLVA
+258 KVVKSANQNGISLVA
-273 IREEGS
+273 IKEEES

>member
-1 MQRMKIANR
+1 MKIENR
-10 KIGLIAGDGRFP
+10 KIGLIAGNGKFP
-22 LIFAQEAKRQGV
+22 LIFAQEAKRVGAE
-34 KVVALAIKKETN
+34 VVALAIKKETS
-46 PSLEN
+46 PKLEN

-62 ELGDLIEIC
+62 QLGDLIEIC
-71 KKEKITRAVM
+71 KKEGITRAVM

-119 ADELSREGIELID
+119 ADELLREGIELID

-178 IVVKDQAVLAV
+178 VVVKDQTVLAV
-189 EGMDGTDST
+189 EGMDGTDRT
-198 IKRGGRLG
+198 IKRGGKLG
-206 RGSVVVVKV
+206 RGDVVVVKV

-226 PIVGERTIEVLKEA
+226 PIVGERTVEVLKEA

-246 FSARSTILLDRE
+246 FSARGTILLDRQK
-258 RVVRKANQSGISLVA
+258 VVKKANENGISLVA
-273 IREEGS
+273 IKEEES

>member
-1 MQRMKIANR
+1 MKIENR
-10 KIGLIAGDGRFP
+10 KIGLIAGNGKFP
-22 LIFAQEAKRQGV
+22 LIFAREAKKVGTE
-34 KVVALAIKKETN
+34 VVALAIKKETS

-62 ELGDLIEIC
+62 QLGDLIEIC
-71 KKEKITRAVM
+71 KKEGITRAVM
-81 AGQVRHTRLFSQV
+81 AGQVRHTHLFGQV
-94 KLDARAMALLAGVK
+94 RLDARAMALLAGVK
-108 DKKANSLLGAV
+108 DKKADSLLGAV
-119 ADELSREGIELID
+119 ADELLREGIELID

-178 IVVKDQAVLAV
+178 VVVKDQTVLAV

-198 IKRGGRLG
+198 IKRGGKLG
-206 RGSVVVVKV
+206 RGDVVVVKV
-215 SKPQQDRRFDL
+215 SKPHQDRRFDL
-226 PIVGERTIEVLKEA
+226 PIVGERTVEVLKQA

-258 RVVRKANQSGISLVA
+258 KVVKSANQNGISLVA
-273 IREEGS
+273 VKEKES

>member
-1 MQRMKIANR
+1 MKIENR
-10 KIGLIAGDGRFP
+10 KIGLIAGNGKFP
-22 LIFAQEAKRQGV
+22 LIFAQEAKKVGTE
-34 KVVALAIKKETN
+34 VVALAIKKETS

-62 ELGDLIEIC
+62 QLGDLIEIC
-71 KKEKITRAVM
+71 KKEGITRAVM
-81 AGQVRHTRLFSQV
+81 AGQVRHTRLFGQV
-94 KLDARAMALLAGVK
+94 RLDARAMALLAGVK

-119 ADELSREGIELID
+119 ADELLREGIELID

-154 KEWRDIEFGHKMAK
+154 NEWRDIEFGHKMAK

-178 IVVKDQAVLAV
+178 VVVKDQTVLAV
-189 EGMDGTDST
+189 EGMDGTDRT
-198 IKRGGRLG
+198 IKRGGKLG
-206 RGSVVVVKV
+206 RGDVVVVKV

-226 PIVGERTIEVLKEA
+226 PIIGERTIEVLKQA

-246 FSARSTILLDRE
+246 FSARSTILLNRE
-258 RVVRKANQSGISLVA
+258 KVVKSANQNGVSLVA
-273 IREEGS
+273 VKEEES

>member
-1 MQRMKIANR
+1 MKIEHR
-10 KIGLIAGDGRFP
+10 KIGLIAGNGKFP
-22 LIFAQEAKRQGV
+22 LIFAQEAKRVGTE
-34 KVVALAIKKETN
+34 VVALAIKKETS

-62 ELGDLIEIC
+62 QLGDLIEIC
-71 KKEKITRAVM
+71 KKEGITRAVM
-81 AGQVRHTRLFSQV
+81 AGQVRHTRLFGQV
-94 KLDARAMALLAGVK
+94 RLDARAMALLAGVK

-119 ADELSREGIELID
+119 ADELLREGIELID

-154 KEWRDIEFGHKMAK
+154 NEWRDIEFGHKMAK

-178 IVVKDQAVLAV
+178 VVVKDQTVLAV
-189 EGMDGTDST
+189 EGMDGTDRT
-198 IKRGGRLG
+198 IKRGGKLG
-206 RGSVVVVKV
+206 RGDVVVVKV

-226 PIVGERTIEVLKEA
+226 PIIGERTVEVLKQV

-246 FSARSTILLDRE
+246 FSARSTILLNRE
-258 RVVRKANQSGISLVA
+258 KVVKSANQNGISLVA
-273 IREEGS
+273 VKEEES

>member
-1 MQRMKIANR
+1 MKIENR
-10 KIGLIAGDGRFP
+10 KIGLIAGNGKFP
-22 LIFAQEAKRQGV
+22 LIFAQEAKRVGAE
-34 KVVALAIKKETN
+34 VVALAIKKETS

-62 ELGDLIEIC
+62 QLGDLIEIC
-71 KKEKITRAVM
+71 KKEGITRAVM

-94 KLDARAMALLAGVK
+94 RLDARAMALLAGVK

-119 ADELSREGIELID
+119 ADELLREGIELID

-178 IVVKDQAVLAV
+178 VVVKDQAVLAV
-189 EGMDGTDST
+189 EGMEGTDRA
-198 IKRGGRLG
+198 IKRGGKLG
-206 RGSVVVVKV
+206 KGDVVVVKV

-226 PIVGERTIEVLKEA
+226 PIVGERTVEVLKQA

-258 RVVRKANQSGISLVA
+258 KVVKSANQNGISLVA
-273 IREEGS
+273 IKEEES

>member
-1 MQRMKIANR
+1 MKILNR
-10 KIGLIAGDGRFP
+10 KIGLIAGNGRFP
-22 LIFAQEAKRQGV
+22 LIFAREAKRAGV
-34 KVVALAIKKETN
+34 EVVALAIKKETS
-46 PSLEN
+46 PSLVN

-57 WVNVG
+57 WVDVG
-62 ELGDLIEIC
+62 QLGDLIEIC
-71 KKEKITRAVM
+71 KKEGITRAVM
-81 AGQVRHTRLFSQV
+81 AGQVKHTRLFSEV
-94 KLDARAMALLAGVK
+94 KLDSRAMALLAGVK

-132 SATYLSH
+132 SASYLAH

-154 KEWRDIEFGHKMAK
+154 KEWQDIEFGHKMAK

-178 IVVKDQAVLAV
+178 VVVKDQAVLAV
-189 EGMDGTDST
+189 EGMEGTDRT
-198 IKRGGRLG
+198 IRRGGKLG
-206 RGSVVVVKV
+206 KGNVVVVKV

-246 FSARSTILLDRE
+246 FSARSTILLDRDK
-258 RVVRKANQSGISLVA
+258 VVKSANKNGISLVA
-273 IREEGS
+273 VKEEKS